1 MSNTS
6 INETF
11 IIEGIGEGPDFSA
24 CTAIFSNEIKSC
36 SGNTIINLG
45 ENIIVFNG
53 NLLAPSVSATT
64 FYGDG
69 SNLTGISKQDIF
81 VTGGTY
87 NNGTIIFTNNTGGT
101 FSVSGFSITT
111 PFTGGTVSGATIFTN
126 GLSASTISA
135 TTYNGYVPYDST
147 NPNGYISGITS
158 GNVTTA
164 LGYTPYDS
172 TNPNGYITA
181 FTGGTVSGPTIF
193 TNGLIANTI
202 SATTYEN
209 VAHNST
215 TGLQGGL
222 SGGTGEYYH
231 LTASQQT
238 RVLNLI
244 YSGQV
249 TTFTINTNSGERG
262 IPTSSLSLNYRMIA
276 GDDIYTGATINPGNF
291 PAIYDGIQRNQ
302 SLPTNPASAATT
314 TYTLNYGFT
323 RNGVPNTAAISQ
335 NYTTLVPQWF
345 GNNAA
350 FSAATTYAAV
360 TGLTLTKVL
369 TTNRAYVYTLPIVTN
384 KYIWFISIYN
394 NLSITSGLP
403 LKISLLDVYDP
414 TAFFQLRTFNLTLAD
429 GVTTATT
436 YTYISTITKTTFGPE
451 NYTIS

>member
-1 MSNTS
+1 MSCSTNS
-6 INETF
+6 SDINQTF
-11 IIEGIGEGPDFSA
+11 IIEPL
-24 CTAIFSNEIKSC
+24 AIDDIFTTGATLIN
-36 SGNTIINLG
+36 NTIYFDRTDKLSAYTT
-45 ENIIVFNG
+45 NIYTLTGLTVTG
-53 NLLAPSVSATT
+53 SLSATT

-69 SNLTGISKQDIF
+69 SYLTGIGS
-81 VTGGTY
+81 T
-87 NNGTIIFTNNTGGT
+87 
-101 FSVSGFSITT
+101 
-111 PFTGGTVSGATIFTN
+111 FTGGTVSGATIFTG
-126 GLSASTISA
+126 GLT
-135 TTYNGYVPYDST
+135 
-147 NPNGYISGITS
+147 
-158 GNVTTA
+158 
-164 LGYTPYDS
+164 
-172 TNPNGYITA
+172 
-181 FTGGTVSGPTIF
+181 
-193 TNGLIANTI
+193 ANTI
-202 SATTYEN
+202 SATTYAN
-209 VAHNST
+209 VVHNNT
-215 TGLQGGL
+215 TGLQGG
-222 SGGTGEYYH
+222 SSGEYYH

-262 IPTSSLSLNYRMIA
+262 IPISSLSLNYRMIA

-291 PAIYDGIQRNQ
+291 PAIYDGIQRSQ

-394 NLSITSGLP
+394 NLNITSGLP
-403 LKISLLDVYDP
+403 LNISPLDVYDP
-414 TAFFQLRTFNLTLAD
+414 TKFFQLRTFNLTLAD
-429 GVTTATT
+429 GVTTATL

-451 NYTIS
+451 IYTIS